1 MEFRFQEPARDFSD
15 GLQVLRDY
23 HDSLLAKGAEL
34 LHCVAALQD
43 QGATKTNAQRAVG
56 LHLYFTRANH
66 LHHQDEEKG
75 LFPLIFERSI
85 LLDGMMER
93 LILDHQEIE
102 AAWTLVAPILAAP
115 ESRPVTAEI
124 REAAAAFEKLQ
135 RDHLTRENEDF
146 LPKVEELVRTDER
159 KNLGVNL
166 AGIRGVQPLY
176 KRDRKPITA

>member
-23 HDSLLAKGAEL
+23 HDSLLAKGREL
-34 LHCVAALQD
+34 LDCGAALND
-43 QGATKTNAQRAVG
+43 QGATKTNAQQAVG

-102 AAWTLVAPILAAP
+102 AAWTLIAPTLAAP
-115 ESRPVTAEI
+115 ENRPVTAET
-124 REAAAAFEKLQ
+124 REATEAFEKLQ
-135 RDHLTRENEDF
+135 RQHLTRENEDF
-146 LPKVEELVRTDER
+146 LPKIEELVVAEEQKT
-159 KNLGVNL
+159 LGANL
-166 AGIRGVQPLY
+166 ARIRGVQSYQQGGDLV
-176 KRDRKPITA
+176 TV